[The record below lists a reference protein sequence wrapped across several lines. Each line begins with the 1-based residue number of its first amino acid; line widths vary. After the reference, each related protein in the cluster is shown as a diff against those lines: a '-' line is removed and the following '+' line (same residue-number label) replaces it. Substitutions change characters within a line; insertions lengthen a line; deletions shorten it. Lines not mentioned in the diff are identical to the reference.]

1 MRRLSETVAQLAAL
15 RTDIIGG
22 RPGLR
27 SDRLKPLEAFG
38 SNPGNLGAWYH
49 VPESAPGNIPLVV
62 VLHGCTQNAGGYD
75 RGAGW
80 SELADEQ
87 GFAVLLPEQRSANNA
102 NLCFN
107 WFEPADT
114 KRGGGEPLSIIQ
126 MIESLVAREGLDPA
140 QVYIT
145 GLSAG
150 GAMTSVMLA
159 TYPEIFAG
167 GAIVAGLPYGSAH
180 GVSQALERM
189 RGLGMPSSSA
199 LAAAVRAASPHQGPW
214 PRLSVWHGGADR
226 TVSAANADA
235 ILAQWAPLLGVPE
248 TPPLV
253 GQVDGHPHRVWR
265 DASGR
270 AVLEDYRIT
279 GLGHGTPLALTGE
292 DRCGAG
298 GAFLLEAGISSTRHI
313 ARFWGIE
320 REYARRSA
328 TPGDSVATAGADNS
342 GLGGTAPRRPQ
353 RPAPPPAGSGPGGV
367 TKVIEDALRAAGL
380 MK

>member
-15 RTDIIGG
+15 RSASVS
-22 RPGLR
+22 RSPGLR
-27 SDRLKPLEAFG
+27 PDTLKPLESFG

-49 VPESAPGNIPLVV
+49 LPASASANAPLVV
-62 VLHGCTQNAGGYD
+62 VLHGCTQTAAGYD
-75 RGAGW
+75 QGAGW
-80 SELADEQ
+80 SALADEQ
-87 GFAVLLPEQRSANNA
+87 GFAVLLPEQRAANNG

-114 KRGGGEPLSIIQ
+114 KRGGGEPLSIVQ
-126 MIESLVAREGLDPA
+126 MIEALVAREKIDPA
-140 QVYIT
+140 RVYIT

-167 GAIVAGLPYGSAH
+167 GAIIAGLPFGTAH

-189 RGLGMPSSSA
+189 RGQGMPSPESLVSA
-199 LAAAVRAASPHQGPW
+199 IRSASPHQGPW
-214 PRLSVWHGGADR
+214 PKLSVWHGSADR
-226 TVSAANADA
+226 TVNPANADA
-235 ILAQWAPLLGVPE
+235 ILAQWAPLLGGEGKAPV
-248 TPPLV
+248 V
-253 GQVDGHPHRVWR
+253 VDGHPHRVWH
-265 DASGR
+265 DASGQI
-270 AVLEDYRIT
+270 VLEDYRIT
-279 GLGHGTPLALTGE
+279 GFGHGTPLALTGD

-320 REYARRSA
+320 RAGARRPA
-328 TPGDSVATAGADNS
+328 TPTLDRKVMADTTAREAKPPK
-342 GLGGTAPRRPQ
+342 PRRAA
-353 RPAPPPAGSGPGGV
+353 APLPPSNGVTGV
-367 TKVIEDALRAAGL
+367 TKIIEDALRAAGL